1 MLGTRFGLKSVELI
15 EEGKLGHMVCLK
27 GNQITSIPLLEAMTK
42 LKLVDQEWIRM
53 AEIFY
58 G

>member
-1 MLGTRFGLKSVELI
+1 LI

-27 GNQITSIPLLEAMTK
+27 GNQITSIPLHEAMNK
-42 LKLVDQEWIRM
+42 LHLVTQEWIRL
-53 AEIFY
+53 AEIVS

>member
-1 MLGTRFGLKSVELI
+1 
-15 EEGKLGHMVCLK
+15 MVCLK
-27 GNQITSIPLLEAMTK
+27 GNQITSIPLLDAMTK
-42 LKLVDQEWIRM
+42 LKLVDEEWIRM

>member
-1 MLGTRFGLKSVELI
+1 LI

-27 GNQITSIPLLEAMTK
+27 GNEITSIPLVEAMTK
-42 LKLVDQEWIRM
+42 LKLVDQEWARM
-53 AEIFY
+53 ADIAC